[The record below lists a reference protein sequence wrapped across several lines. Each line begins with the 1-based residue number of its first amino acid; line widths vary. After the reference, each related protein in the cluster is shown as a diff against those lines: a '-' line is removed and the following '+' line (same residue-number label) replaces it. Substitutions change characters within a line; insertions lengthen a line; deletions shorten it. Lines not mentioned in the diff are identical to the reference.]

1 MGDQIARSIPIHNF
15 RSGVDEP
22 SPYLTM
28 FENSVDLVQPTADD
42 NARQTLLKNWFPLK
56 LDDRARLAYGGIP
69 QTAETTWNDI
79 KTAFID
85 ALTDPQEEYTWHA
98 RREFITWDS
107 VESFRSLFTKIKSK
121 VDKYEHANVRER
133 EYFFRFRMAL
143 PRHYR
148 REIDINLPRERRKVE
163 EAIDIAERI
172 RLANS
177 EAAES
182 NQAAAAPNRPFTG
195 AAMRENQYV
204 SVELGLANLTS
215 RFDGIDETLRSIN
228 ERLENVNLR
237 N

>member
-1 MGDQIARSIPIHNF
+1 
-15 RSGVDEP
+15 
-22 SPYLTM
+22 M
-28 FENSVDLVQPTADD
+28 FEKAFDLVQPTADN

-69 QTAETTWNDI
+69 QTAETTWDDI

-98 RREFITWDS
+98 RREFITWDG
-107 VESFRSLFTKIKSK
+107 VESFRNLFTKIKRK

-143 PRHYR
+143 PRNYR

-177 EAAES
+177 EAAEP
-182 NQAAAAPNRPFTG
+182 NQAAAASSRSFLG
-195 AAMRENQYV
+195 AAMAGKRYV
-204 SVELGLANLTS
+204 YG
-215 RFDGIDETLRSIN
+215 
-228 ERLENVNLR
+228 
-237 N
+237 